1 MPTPI
6 RSDAQRT
13 HERIFSAATSV
24 LTVDAGAGM
33 DAIAQRAGIGRA
45 TLYRHFATRE
55 DLVAALRERF
65 IGLVEAAAAASIA
78 EDEPREAIRIFIEG
92 VIRAVAVSCPMSDGR
107 PGPGGEGRTMPA
119 IDAAIQRF
127 MERATT
133 QGSLRPGVDAAW
145 VFIVG
150 KALIEATSREIALGA
165 DVDVLAPRAA
175 DTVAAA
181 VLH

>member
-24 LTVDAGAGM
+24 LSVDAGAGM

-65 IGLVEAAAAASIA
+65 IGLVQSAAEASMA
-78 EDEPREAIRIFIEG
+78 ETEPREAIGVFIEAI
-92 VIRAVAVSCPMSDGR
+92 IRAVAESCPMSDAR
-107 PGPGGEGRTMPA
+107 SGPDGGSRMPA
-119 IDAAIQRF
+119 IEAAIERF
-127 MERATT
+127 IVRATA

-150 KALIEATSREIALGA
+150 KALIDATAREIALGA